1 MIPAYLMILYLYIP
15 ICLYAQAGTD
25 CDKWD
30 PESGTDLLSFDSIPF
45 SLRMVDSG
53 LMESAQMVFCPAGI
67 ERSSPNDVK
76 KRNRFEWTVKFN
88 NIYLKTAEGLIFE
101 GMNEHGFSASLMFLN
116 NSSLPDKDRV
126 HIPITASLAVNFFI
140 DHFQCIDTAL
150 LAVWDIRIFDD
161 IGLEC
166 GWPFRLVLHDSG
178 GSTAYIEYVGGILRV
193 FTPESP
199 ALVVSGPDY
208 TRLITLKHVPDSIP
222 KGKAERRFLNI
233 LDTNDLAGVSWKL
246 LQHYD
251 ENNINFPYGI
261 LRDHK
266 NCGLIIMD
274 PDSEQ
279 RVYDFR
285 KIGFVPGGE
294 YFEKIF

>member
-1 MIPAYLMILYLYIP
+1 MILYLFIP
-15 ICLYAQAGTD
+15 IYLYAQEATY

-53 LMESAQMVFCPAGI
+53 LMESAQMVFCPAGL

-101 GMNEHGFSASLMFLN
+101 GMNEHGFSASLMFLH
-116 NSSLPDKDRV
+116 NSSLPDKDRI
-126 HIPITASLAVNFFI
+126 HIPIAASLAVNFFI
-140 DHFQCIDTAL
+140 DHFKCIDTAL

-178 GSTAYIEYVGGILRV
+178 GSTAYIEYVNGILRV
-193 FTPESP
+193 FTPEFP

-208 TRLITLKHVPDSIP
+208 TRLITLKYLPDSIP
-222 KGKAERRFLNI
+222 KSKAEMRFLDI

-246 LQHYD
+246 LQYYD
-251 ENNINFPYGI
+251 ENNTDFPYGI
-261 LRDHK
+261 LRDHR

-285 KIGFVPGGE
+285 SIGFVPGGE